1 MARRLGNGPNRFQG
15 FSITRYTY
23 NGVPI
28 MKMKNNV
35 QIVFTIFRNHGFRIS
50 RILLILCN
58 RLESDDFMNGQE
70 LHSNYFNLF
79 GESKSPACISTASS
93 VYL

>member
-1 MARRLGNGPNRFQG
+1 MARRLGNGPNRFPG

-23 NGVPI
+23 NGVPTVN
-28 MKMKNNV
+28 MKNNI
-35 QIVFTIFRNHGFRIS
+35 QIVFTIFRNLGFRIS
-50 RILLILCN
+50 KIRLILCD

-79 GESKSPACISTASS
+79 GESKGPAGISTASS
-93 VYL
+93 VHL